1 MSVAGKCFGSG
12 ARLMLLAVLG
22 AFVTYASAHEIKG
35 NARLPVVGP
44 APEFAL
50 TTQSG
55 ERLSLTDLRGKVLA
69 VTFIYA
75 TCKDTCPILTAKM
88 ATLQQRLGADFG
100 PRVRFV
106 SVTVEPE
113 VDTPAVLKRLCRPL
127 RRRSRRLELSDRLG
141 RPRSTMSCGATAR
154 SQSG

>member
-1 MSVAGKCFGSG
+1 
-12 ARLMLLAVLG
+12 MLLAVLG
-22 AFVTYASAHEIKG
+22 ACATHALAHDAKS

-75 TCKDTCPILTAKM
+75 SCKDTCPILTAKM
-88 ATLQQRLGADFG
+88 ATLQQRLGDDFG
-100 PRVRFV
+100 PRVHFV

-113 VDTPAVLKRLCRPL
+113 VDTPAVLQAYAERFGAVLAGWSFLTGADEEVNDVVRGIEPL
-127 RRRSRRLELSDRLG
+127 LRVRISSRHATTLG
-141 RPRSTMSCGATAR
+141 
-154 SQSG
+154 

>member
-1 MSVAGKCFGSG
+1 M
-12 ARLMLLAVLG
+12 MLTVLG
-22 AFVTYASAHEIKG
+22 ACATYASAHEAKG
-35 NARLPVVGP
+35 NTRLPVVGP

-55 ERLSLTDLRGKVLA
+55 QRISLTDLRGNVLA

-88 ATLQQRLGADFG
+88 VTLQHRLGADFG

-113 VDTPAVLKRLCRPL
+113 VDTPTVLKAYAERF
-127 RRRSRRLELSDRLG
+127 
-141 RPRSTMSCGATAR
+141 GADPAGWSFLTG
-154 SQSG
+154 SG